1 MLTLGSVKMYKT
13 KIREWQLQKN
23 YKSTEKQAV
32 LNFLGR
38 LEPTASD
45 VKIQIR
51 GRPAKMHRIFRYS
64 KARGIVRADAA
75 QGTFS
80 NKGVD
85 LTVYETRQRLVK
97 LLQHHNK
104 ITTALTGDTIRS
116 FYLPAGPLWSLAKP
130 QDMEDAEAVFFE
142 ASNYFRAYFS
152 PGETFQKRNKLRSQP
167 FFGQSLLSDI
177 VDTYARACHEAVIL
191 NYRRARI
198 LLNRVHRQ
206 LHLATHA
213 EGSQLLGVI
222 FTIINTPSHNPKFET
237 ADLFGRF
244 AMNICCVVFGTG
256 HAITKAIQR
265 YYRMS
270 ASPAAK
276 EEFIVRFLLMRLE
289 IARASLGGHRST
301 SHQSTITRCFGV
313 NGVQFA
319 KRLEEAVYIAE
330 SEYEPDHAE
339 LLTALHEWAAF
350 HLREINALHAAERG
364 FKNVLATIPGQS
376 GDRMAIHARL
386 RALKGLVV
394 IADRQSKW
402 DEGEALCREAL
413 DLSIK
418 ELGQTHYYTIRLG
431 EWLMDLLSQQ
441 GREEEAQQIAV
452 DNGLE
457 VECDLE

>member
-1 MLTLGSVKMYKT
+1 VLTLGSVKMYKT

-32 LNFLGR
+32 LDFLGR
-38 LEPTASD
+38 LEPTAGD
-45 VKIQIR
+45 VQIQIR

-80 NKGVD
+80 NRSVD
-85 LTVYETRQRLVK
+85 LTVYENRRRLVK
-97 LLQHHNK
+97 LEQRHNK

-116 FYLPAGPLWSLAKP
+116 FYVPESPLWSLAKP
-130 QDMEDAEAVFFE
+130 QDMEDAEATFFE

-152 PGETFQKRNKLRSQP
+152 PSETFQKRNKLRSQP

-177 VDTYARACHEAVIL
+177 VDTYARACHEAAIL

-206 LHLATHA
+206 LHLAAYA

-244 AMNICCVVFGTG
+244 AMDICCAVFGTG

-289 IARASLGGHRST
+289 IARASLRGPQSA
-301 SHQSTITRCFGV
+301 SHQSTFMRCFGV
-313 NGVQFA
+313 NGVQYA
-319 KRLEEAVYIAE
+319 KRLEEAVCIDE

-350 HLREINALHAAERG
+350 HLREINALYTAERG
-364 FKNVLATIPGQS
+364 FKKVLATIPGQS
-376 GDRMAIHARL
+376 RDRMAIHSRL
-386 RALKGLVV
+386 RALKSLVV
-394 IADRQSKW
+394 IADRQSRW

-418 ELGQTHYYTIRLG
+418 ELGQTHYYTIRLV